1 MAALTT
7 RMRWGIAAVLVA
19 VLAVVAAVAL
29 TRQPLR
35 HATAY
40 FTQTKGLYVGDD
52 VQIRGVRVGTVT
64 AITPEPGQVRVE
76 FNYDVDQPV
85 PANAQAVLVA
95 PSLVTVRH
103 VELAPTYAAGPRLAD
118 YAVIPLVRTVV
129 PVEFDEIK
137 TQLNALAETLGP
149 NGVNADGSLN
159 RFLTTTA
166 ANLNGQGANLNQ
178 TVRSL
183 SEAMSTLAESRGDL
197 FGTVRNLQV
206 FTTALAHSDAQVAEF
221 NQRLAAVSST
231 LADDRDQLGTALHGL
246 NTAFTDVTA
255 FLRDNRATITDTA
268 RDLQPVAD
276 TLAEN
281 RQQIADVLQ
290 LAPTALSNLNN
301 VYDPAS
307 NSLTGV
313 LALAN
318 LNDPQNLICGTILNL
333 GGSPGQCHTALA
345 ALPSTPPLP
354 IGVSVLERNGQANQV
369 VAVPGPNLPHYN
381 GHNGPANLDQ
391 TGNSGIVLGGSPAA
405 ETGPGDIVGLL
416 TPGGPR

>member
-1 MAALTT
+1 VVLTAAL
-7 RMRWGIAAVLVA
+7 
-19 VLAVVAAVAL
+19 AVAGTVAL
-29 TRQPLR
+29 SRHPLLR
-35 HATAY
+35 ATAY

-52 VQIRGVRVGTVT
+52 VQIQGVRVGTIT
-64 AITPEPGQVRVE
+64 AIAPEPGQVRVE
-76 FNYDVDQPV
+76 FNYDADQPV

-103 VELAPTYAAGPRLAD
+103 VELAPTYAAGPQLAD
-118 YAVIPLVRTVV
+118 YAVIPLARTVV

-137 TQLNALAETLGP
+137 DQLNALAQTLGP

-206 FTTALAHSDAQVAEF
+206 FTTALAHSDAQVAQF

-231 LADDRDQLGTALHGL
+231 LADDRDQLGAALHGL

-255 FLRDNRATITDTA
+255 FLRDNRATITDTV

-333 GGSPGQCHTALA
+333 GGSPQQCHTALA

-369 VAVPGPNLPHYN
+369 VAVPGSNLPHYN

-391 TGNSGIVLGGSPAA
+391 TGTSGIVLGGAPAA

-416 TPGGPR
+416 TPGAPR